1 MLGYKKKC
9 AVHLNLKQYLY
20 HHSNFY
26 LNNFRDYEG
35 FENRDKF
42 KLKAVNSLLMDL
54 GHLREDQPQGTP
66 IELNL
71 MI

>member
-1 MLGYKKKC
+1 MPKSTSK
-9 AVHLNLKQYLY
+9 LN
-20 HHSNFY
+20 NN

-35 FENRDKF
+35 FENRDKY
-42 KLKAVNSLLMDL
+42 KLKAVKSLLMDL